1 MVAASK
7 RVAFAAADHDMAK
20 NVPTWDEQR
29 PIYRQLME
37 EIVDRIIN
45 RTYAEGEMLPSIRQ
59 LASDFMV
66 NPLTASRAYRE
77 LEQFTET
84 QRGVGVIVKAG
95 VREVLLKRERK
106 KFLREEWP
114 AIRER
119 IGALEIDEDTLFRS

>member
-1 MVAASK
+1 
-7 RVAFAAADHDMAK
+7 MAK

-37 EIVDRIIN
+37 AIVDRIIN
-45 RTYAEGEMLPSIRQ
+45 RTYAEGEMLPSVRQ

-84 QRGVGVIVKAG
+84 QRGVGVIVKEG
-95 VREVLLKRERK
+95 VREVLLQRERK

-119 IGALEIDEDTLFRS
+119 IGALEIDERELFRS

>member
-1 MVAASK
+1 
-7 RVAFAAADHDMAK
+7 
-20 NVPTWDEQR
+20 
-29 PIYRQLME
+29 
-37 EIVDRIIN
+37 
-45 RTYAEGEMLPSIRQ
+45 MLPSVRQ

-84 QRGVGVIVKAG
+84 RRGVGVIVKEG
-95 VREVLLKRERK
+95 VREILLQRERK